1 MKRLVVGVFV
11 SAVAVVGI
19 APVASAAPRDTHIA
33 VAKLKK
39 PKAPKVI
46 DWDAPS
52 RSPMR
57 PLAAEREG
65 EARDE
70 PLRSAW
76 SSERDDPPGFVA
88 ERLPREPLT
97 QRQPDERV

>member
-52 RSPMR
+52 RSPR
-57 PLAAEREG
+57 G
-65 EARDE
+65 
-70 PLRSAW
+70 
-76 SSERDDPPGFVA
+76 GFT
-88 ERLPREPLT
+88 T
-97 QRQPDERV
+97 QRIDWD